1 MNEKKKIKLKFM
13 ENKELKF
20 SFDDENSFKVIFI
33 CFLYNI
39 LFIESCIL
47 VWIDKLEK

>member
-1 MNEKKKIKLKFM
+1 MKKKIKLKFM

-33 CFLYNI
+33 
-39 LFIESCIL
+39 ESCIL

>member
-1 MNEKKKIKLKFM
+1 MNEKKIKLKFM

-33 CFLYNI
+33 CFLY
-39 LFIESCIL
+39 
-47 VWIDKLEK
+47 KLSAYIIYFL